1 MEIHKDEKPCK
12 CTHTA
17 ENPNKCNVCDSS
29 FSDSEMLF
37 EGVIGQPK
45 SSSKKTKK
53 NRNKKEAKGKKT
65 HENTFEICEL
75 FSDLTTKTHV
85 KKVEKTFACSEC
97 SSSFKTVHKLLDHKS
112 THKKGMKF
120 CTVQCVD
127 FNVNVNKGLKL
138 MSVHTRKERAT
149 NVHNVIL

>member
-97 SSSFKTVHKLLDHKS
+97 GSSFKMVHKLLDHKS